1 MGAYENPP
9 LLTPPN
15 YGQIMMQNFWSMYKM
30 TKELT
35 AKPADPLK
43 AAREKVGAD
52 WIKEAEK
59 AVRDARKDSTYLDVN
74 KMLRQEKRKINQYT
88 QSYINGT
95 ISADEF
101 DEFRYGSDEL
111 LNSLTGLNTAL
122 DGEIADLYELQ
133 KSNTIS
139 GYQPNSAYLGMLHAK
154 KSGTL
159 RVHQNKDGQI
169 AGVSFMPVDE
179 KGNYIEGADPVILS
193 IEQLRTPGVNNIN
206 VSYASDFNE
215 ITKSLEK
222 RHITDQLSDFDFT
235 ETIEEGGL
243 KKTYKQKSYKDPN
256 YNPVEAI
263 MGDAQFN
270 KPYEDEMT
278 AGSIWH
284 DVVMKKFGKDDIINA
299 IKNDK
304 NYLALNE
311 SDKEIMLQI
320 ANQGGYYDVNK
331 NGEELSKKGAALEIL
346 NNVSRRLIA
355 EDIVNNS
362 QDKPKERQLTGT
374 SPLKKEEEGIPE
386 KEILAKGGWIYNPP
400 KTSQSLQEIYGNK
413 NIKYGNKTIIEI
425 RPSSGYNING
435 KFPVDIY
442 LGNEGEDVKDNA
454 VPETIDLGNQ
464 LVQQKLLSKNKDLFS
479 PELTDQILNKI
490 LGLDE
495 LPD

>member
-35 AKPADPLK
+35 AKPVDPLK

-52 WIKEAEK
+52 WIKDAEK

-88 QSYINGT
+88 QGYINGT

-159 RVHQNKDGQI
+159 RVHQNKNGQI
-169 AGVSFMPVDE
+169 GGVSFMPVDE

-284 DVVMKKFGKDDIINA
+284 DVVMKKFGKEDIKNA

-304 NYLALNE
+304 NYLALNKI
-311 SDKEIMLQI
+311 D
-320 ANQGGYYDVNK
+320 
-331 NGEELSKKGAALEIL
+331 
-346 NNVSRRLIA
+346 
-355 EDIVNNS
+355 
-362 QDKPKERQLTGT
+362 
-374 SPLKKEEEGIPE
+374 
-386 KEILAKGGWIYNPP
+386 
-400 KTSQSLQEIYGNK
+400 QEMM
-413 NIKYGNKTIIEI
+413 
-425 RPSSGYNING
+425 
-435 KFPVDIY
+435 
-442 LGNEGEDVKDNA
+442 
-454 VPETIDLGNQ
+454 
-464 LVQQKLLSKNKDLFS
+464 
-479 PELTDQILNKI
+479 
-490 LGLDE
+490 
-495 LPD
+495 